1 MKVYLDVCCL
11 CRPFDDQSQ
20 FRIRIETEAVE
31 EILGLCSTKLDLI
44 SSTPILYEISQMGDP
59 IRVEHLHGI
68 LARSHAH
75 IKIDD
80 SIVLRA
86 KDLAK
91 IGIKNLDALHIACAE
106 QAGAVFLTTDDGIIN
121 IMNRSNV
128 MKTIIIANPIT
139 WLEEVMNTL

>member
-11 CRPFDDQSQ
+11 CRLFDDQSQ

-31 EILGLCSTKLDLI
+31 EILGLCATKLDLV
-44 SSTPILYEISQMGDP
+44 SSTPILYEISQMGDS

-68 LARSHAH
+68 LARSLVH

-86 KDLAK
+86 KDLANL
-91 IGIKNLDALHIACAE
+91 GIKTLMLCILPVQNRPKLY
-106 QAGAVFLTTDDGIIN
+106 FLPLMMVLLI
-121 IMNRSNV
+121 
-128 MKTIIIANPIT
+128 P
-139 WLEEVMNTL
+139 